1 MSAAAGAAATG
12 ETTTAGPALTGKRVI
27 LTGAAGGIG
36 RVIAQHLS
44 GCGARVALLDRDPD
58 GLEVLARSLPGKG
71 HCVHPVDLADPERTR
86 ATASKAIDDLGGL
99 DGLVNNAGVFEKVA
113 LADITVAAWDSMIAV
128 NTRAPLVL
136 MQTALAALTQCGD
149 GRIVNIASMGARLA
163 APLEGHYAASK
174 AALLALTRAAA
185 VEWGPRHITVN
196 AISPGYVLTELGA
209 DARSASDIESWTRR
223 SPLGRLAEPL
233 DVAVAVAFLLS
244 PHGAYLTG
252 QTLDV
257 NGGMTMY

>member
-1 MSAAAGAAATG
+1 MSAPTVPMLMS
-12 ETTTAGPALTGKRVI
+12 ERTLSGKRVI

-44 GCGARVALLDRDPD
+44 AGGVRLALLDRQPD
-58 GLEVLARSLPGKG
+58 ALDDVVRSLAGDG
-71 HCVHPVDLADPERTR
+71 HSAHPVDLADPDRTR
-86 ATASKAIDDLGGL
+86 AAAAAAIGALGGV
-99 DGLVNNAGVFEKVA
+99 DGLVNNAGVFEKVP
-113 LADITVAAWDSMIAV
+113 LADITVAAWDTMIAV
-128 NTRAPLVL
+128 NTRGPLVL
-136 MQTALAALTQCGD
+136 MQSALAALSQSGD

-185 VEWGPRHITVN
+185 LEWGPRGITVN

-209 DARSASDIESWTRR
+209 ATRSAADIDSWTRR

-233 DVAVAVAFLLS
+233 DVAGTVAFLLG

-252 QTLDV
+252 QALDV
-257 NGGMTMY
+257 NGGMTMW

>member
-1 MSAAAGAAATG
+1 MGAAEGAAT
-12 ETTTAGPALTGKRVI
+12 TGPASPGDQRLAGKRVI

-36 RVIAQHLS
+36 GAIAEHLAR
-44 GCGARVALLDRDPD
+44 CGARLALLDRRLV
-58 GLEVLARSLPGKG
+58 GLDDLARGLAGAG
-71 HCVHPVDLADPERTR
+71 HSVHAVDLADPARTR
-86 ATASKAIDDLGGL
+86 EATAAAVSALGGL

-113 LADITVAAWDSMIAV
+113 LADITVEAWDSMIAV
-128 NTRAPLVL
+128 NARAPLVL
-136 MQTALAALTQCGD
+136 MQSALPALTLSGA

-185 VEWGPRHITVN
+185 VEWGPRAITVN

-209 DARSASDIESWTRR
+209 GARSASDIESWTRR

-233 DVAVAVAFLLS
+233 DVAVAVAFLLG
-244 PHGAYLTG
+244 PHAAYLTG
-252 QTLDV
+252 QTLEV
-257 NGGMTMY
+257 TGGMTMY